1 MLIILQLRLRPANLI
16 LGASARPRL
25 LKKIDFLNYLEAWL
39 KSDKHNR
46 QYKVLPQSKHQ
57 KNKTLK
63 GRLVMGLVVNTNTQ
77 SLFAQRALSRNTDGL
92 KRNIERLSTGYRIN
106 RASDDA
112 AGLSISNKLTT
123 TIRGLE
129 KAKQNASDGISLL
142 QTAEGGL
149 SVIQENLQRI
159 RELVVQGV
167 NGTNGPE
174 EKNALQ
180 REINERVKIVND
192 IAEATSFNGIS
203 LLYNNTGTDADI
215 TLQTGSS
222 GSEKTILSFRSEQTN
237 NTGVEIDI
245 AEISGG
251 GNDQGHL
258 IEGTATNFALDRIQ
272 LEGATVNSFG
282 YDGYTKNGTSQ
293 AAHST
298 NFIATVDDV
307 DKMIGN
313 ISRMRS
319 YIGASQNAL
328 ESKIDYMDIAIENA
342 SASRSR
348 IQDVD
353 VAYESSILVRNQIL
367 QQTASTMLSQANSQP
382 QIALSLLGQ

>member
-77 SLFAQRALSRNTDGL
+77 SLFAQRALNRNTDGL
-92 KRNIERLSTGYRIN
+92 KRNIEHLSTGYRIN

-167 NGTNGPE
+167 NGTNGAA
-174 EKNALQ
+174 EKDALQ
-180 REINERVKIVND
+180 REINERVKLVSD
-192 IAEATSFNGIS
+192 IASATKFNGIS
-203 LLYNNTGTDADI
+203 LLTANTAATANI
-215 TLQTGSS
+215 TLQTGASN
-222 GSEKTILSFRSEQTN
+222 GETTTVLFQSEQSS
-237 NTGVEIDI
+237 NTGIEIDI
-245 AEISGG
+245 SETAGG
-251 GNDQGHL
+251 GDDQGHL
-258 IEGTATNFALDRIQ
+258 VENASANFALDRIQ
-272 LEGATVNSFG
+272 LSGATVNS
-282 YDGYTKNGTSQ
+282 YNYST
-293 AAHST
+293 HST
-298 NFIATVDDV
+298 NFTASVADV
-307 DKMIGN
+307 DTMIDN

>member
-1 MLIILQLRLRPANLI
+1 LRLRPVNFI
-16 LGASARPRL
+16 LGASAQPRL
-25 LKKIDFLNYLEAWL
+25 LKKIDFLNYLEARL
-39 KSDKHNR
+39 KSDKHYR
-46 QYKVLPQSKHQ
+46 QYKVLPPSKHQ

-77 SLFAQRALSRNTDGL
+77 SLFAQRALNKNTDGL

-167 NGTNGPE
+167 NGTNGVA
-174 EKNALQ
+174 EKDALQ
-180 REINERVKIVND
+180 REINERVKLVSD
-192 IAEATSFNGIS
+192 IASATKFNGIS
-203 LLYNNTGTDADI
+203 LLTANTAATANI
-215 TLQTGSS
+215 TLQTGANN
-222 GSEKTILSFRSEQTN
+222 GETTTVLFQSEQSA
-237 NTGVEIDI
+237 NTGIEIDI
-245 AEISGG
+245 SETAGG
-251 GNDQGHL
+251 GDDQGHL
-258 IEGTATNFALDRIQ
+258 VENATANFALDRIQ
-272 LEGATVNSFG
+272 LSGATVNS
-282 YDGYTKNGTSQ
+282 YNYAT
-293 AAHST
+293 HST
-298 NFIATVDDV
+298 NFSASVGVVDT
-307 DKMIGN
+307 MIDN

-328 ESKIDYMDIAIENA
+328 ESKIDYIDIAIENA

-367 QQTASTMLSQANSQP
+367 QQTASSMLSQANSQP
-382 QIALSLLGQ
+382 QIALSLIGN

>member
-1 MLIILQLRLRPANLI
+1 
-16 LGASARPRL
+16 
-25 LKKIDFLNYLEAWL
+25 
-39 KSDKHNR
+39 
-46 QYKVLPQSKHQ
+46 
-57 KNKTLK
+57 
-63 GRLVMGLVVNTNTQ
+63 MGLVVNTNTQ

-149 SVIQENLQRI
+149 GVIQENLQRI

-222 GSEKTILSFRSEQTN
+222 GSEKTTLSFRSQLTAN
-237 NTGVEIDI
+237 AGIEIDI
-245 AEISGG
+245 AAISGLS
-251 GNDQGHL
+251 DTMVDHGHL
-258 IEGTATNFALDRIQ
+258 IEGTAANFALDRIQ

-282 YDGYTKNGTSQ
+282 YSGYTKNGNLQ

-382 QIALSLLGQ
+382 QIALRLLGQ

>member
-1 MLIILQLRLRPANLI
+1 
-16 LGASARPRL
+16 
-25 LKKIDFLNYLEAWL
+25 
-39 KSDKHNR
+39 
-46 QYKVLPQSKHQ
+46 
-57 KNKTLK
+57 
-63 GRLVMGLVVNTNTQ
+63 MGLVVNTNTQ
-77 SLFAQRALSRNTDGL
+77 SLFAQRALNKNTDGL
-92 KRNIERLSTGYRIN
+92 KRNIEHLSTGYRIN

-167 NGTNGPE
+167 NGTNGAA
-174 EKNALQ
+174 EKDALQ
-180 REINERVKIVND
+180 REINERVKLVSD
-192 IAEATSFNGIS
+192 IASATKFNGIS
-203 LLYNNTGTDADI
+203 LLTANTAATANI
-215 TLQTGSS
+215 TLQTGASN
-222 GSEKTILSFRSEQTN
+222 GETTTVLFQSEQSS
-237 NTGVEIDI
+237 NTGIEIDI
-245 AEISGG
+245 SETAGG
-251 GNDQGHL
+251 GDDQGHL
-258 IEGTATNFALDRIQ
+258 VENASANFALDRIQ
-272 LEGATVNSFG
+272 LSGATVNS
-282 YDGYTKNGTSQ
+282 YNYST
-293 AAHST
+293 HST
-298 NFIATVDDV
+298 NFTASVADV
-307 DKMIGN
+307 DTMIDN

-328 ESKIDYMDIAIENA
+328 ESKIDYIDIAIENA

-382 QIALSLLGQ
+382 QIALQLLGQ